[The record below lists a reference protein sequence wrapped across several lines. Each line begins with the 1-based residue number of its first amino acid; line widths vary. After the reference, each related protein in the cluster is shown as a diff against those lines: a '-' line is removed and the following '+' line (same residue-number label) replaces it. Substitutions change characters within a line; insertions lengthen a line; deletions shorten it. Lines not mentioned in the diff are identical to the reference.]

1 MSYDNNNEIFRYS
14 MTMTPPEEEK
24 YYLKEELDN
33 SEDSS
38 SSKIKFM
45 KKIEAINL
53 IYEIGKQM
61 GFPYYTLSSAI
72 SFFHRF
78 YEQNIITDF
87 PDTWEIGLTCLLV
100 AAKAEETVKKLKDII
115 TTAYRIK
122 FHFNDAIT
130 EEINQDIEN
139 IKKRIV
145 KDLELNKKKSVANNG
160 ISPSSLST
168 SYEKLVLQAIGFN
181 FKVQHPQP
189 YIIKFSKMLN
199 RK

>member
-61 GFPYYTLSSAI
+61 GL
-72 SFFHRF
+72 
-78 YEQNIITDF
+78 
-87 PDTWEIGLTCLLV
+87 
-100 AAKAEETVKKLKDII
+100 
-115 TTAYRIK
+115 
-122 FHFNDAIT
+122 
-130 EEINQDIEN
+130 
-139 IKKRIV
+139 
-145 KDLELNKKKSVANNG
+145 
-160 ISPSSLST
+160 
-168 SYEKLVLQAIGFN
+168 
-181 FKVQHPQP
+181 
-189 YIIKFSKMLN
+189 
-199 RK
+199 